1 MNMNVFE
8 ASGVAWN
15 ENKWAQNEN
24 DWRGMKT
31 SPCQVAQWRWEAS
44 SSCLTP
50 TQAWHHG
57 IVLLKNFRWSRL
69 RQWCT
74 AWSRILG
81 ISRVQD
87 IPRLAWLGVT
97 RCDSQD
103 LISLDQSWSRDIKT
117 RRTKACR
124 GFKGMLVPSWQVTR
138 LHKVTIATVQLHT
151 GFHHLPA
158 SFIQG
163 EALLST
169 VQSCSHVMELK
180 QLLSKLTNAIYKS
193 NSRASSKTW

>member
-1 MNMNVFE
+1 MYVTIYIWYVYIYIYIYVYLHIYIFIFVCNITNYIYIYNMNMNMNVFE

-15 ENKWAQNEN
+15 ENKWAQYEN

-87 IPRLAWLGVT
+87 IPRHSKTCVT
-97 RCDSQD
+97 RCNSMW
-103 LISLDQSWSRDIKT
+103 LARLDQSWSVLIPWHQNPED
-117 RRTKACR
+117 
-124 GFKGMLVPSWQVTR
+124 KGLPR
-138 LHKVTIATVQLHT
+138 LQRHAGTILAGHQ
-151 GFHHLPA
+151 A
-158 SFIQG
+158 
-163 EALLST
+163 A
-169 VQSCSHVMELK
+169 
-180 QLLSKLTNAIYKS
+180 
-193 NSRASSKTW
+193 